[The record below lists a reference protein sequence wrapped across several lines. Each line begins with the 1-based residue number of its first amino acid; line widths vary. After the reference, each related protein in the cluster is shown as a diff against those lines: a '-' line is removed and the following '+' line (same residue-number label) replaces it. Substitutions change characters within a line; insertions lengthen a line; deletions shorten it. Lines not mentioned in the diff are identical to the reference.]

1 MKHDNPNNL
10 RETREKLNIEV
21 GEVAE
26 KLNVSN
32 QYIYDLETGRRRL
45 NEDVLKQLADLYGVS
60 IDYLLK
66 RENAAKPPELP
77 TFHIYKK
84 FQELDI
90 ESLSP
95 TDQEKILEIVRGAV
109 ELTKGKNKKK

>member
-1 MKHDNPNNL
+1 MKRETPNNL

-26 KLNVSN
+26 KLNVST

-45 NEDVLKQLADLYGVS
+45 NEDVLKQLADIYGVS

-66 RENAAKPPELP
+66 RENVKPPELP

-84 FQELDI
+84 FQELNI
-90 ESLSP
+90 ESLP
-95 TDQEKILEIVRGAV
+95 AADQEKILEIVRGAI